1 MPDLAE
7 ILEEELEEAVGVKDK
22 KALKR
27 YIALLLA
34 NIVDKHA
41 LSSLDNKLEELKSD
55 VKVLA
60 EVMREGFRQIDK
72 RFEEL
77 TYQMDKRFEAVDK
90 RFEDLIHC
98 MDKRFEAV
106 DKRFEMVDKRFKDM
120 NKRIGFISWFVPTI
134 ITLVVVVL
142 KFV

>member
-34 NIVDKHA
+34 NTADKPA

-77 TYQMDKRFEAVDK
+77 THQMDKRFEAVDK
-90 RFEDLIHC
+90 RFEDLIHY
-98 MDKRFEAV
+98 M
-106 DKRFEMVDKRFKDM
+106 DKRFEMVDKRFEDM

-142 KFV
+142 KFI